1 MPNENKYG
9 SLNSFASV
17 ITAREQIEEQLKMC
31 GIARDLDPWRGVADE
46 VGGVAAAASML
57 GLSLEKFRG
66 THDVAQYI
74 QSIGSGSASSE
85 YLQPSA
91 LAGIG
96 SGSAFSE
103 YQNSSPPSR
112 QVSSTPEKKKENNFV
127 KNDCF
132 IQSIEIT
139 KIRHIKGAQIDLDKN
154 QSRHLIITGANG
166 SGKTSVLN
174 ALKNYLEIIPSGDF
188 TSVYYSDKIIDE
200 IDGEIATKENLLKN
214 EKNYAVIH
222 GLESSISSIKEKRKI
237 LLIRMNDVGCVK
249 LLFSDA
255 DKLFESYKKGEFLI
269 SYFGVKRSSEMQ
281 AVNGAKKLELPKI
294 TPILVNEDS
303 IGSYF
308 VQFLVNQ
315 ENRAAQFYRK
325 SDRESERAIL
335 QWQNMIRDKFRELFD
350 NDKLELVY
358 DVDNFDFTINIQGR
372 EPFRMTDNQLSD
384 GYSAVIHIVAELLM
398 RMEGMGRQD
407 YAMPGIVLIDE
418 IETHLHIKLQKT
430 ILPFLTSFFPNI
442 QFIVTTHS
450 PFVLTSLNNAVVF
463 DLEMQKRWENMIPL
477 SASTVI
483 EEYFESDLY
492 SNNIKRM
499 MERYKKLS
507 VVKERT
513 AEQESEFQKIRQEFD
528 KIEYDEAPELV
539 AAYNELRAR
548 ESAR

>member
-1 MPNENKYG
+1 
-9 SLNSFASV
+9 
-17 ITAREQIEEQLKMC
+17 
-31 GIARDLDPWRGVADE
+31 
-46 VGGVAAAASML
+46 
-57 GLSLEKFRG
+57 
-66 THDVAQYI
+66 
-74 QSIGSGSASSE
+74 
-85 YLQPSA
+85 
-91 LAGIG
+91 
-96 SGSAFSE
+96 
-103 YQNSSPPSR
+103 
-112 QVSSTPEKKKENNFV
+112 
-127 KNDCF
+127 
-132 IQSIEIT
+132 
-139 KIRHIKGAQIDLDKN
+139 
-154 QSRHLIITGANG
+154 
-166 SGKTSVLN
+166 
-174 ALKNYLEIIPSGDF
+174 
-188 TSVYYSDKIIDE
+188 
-200 IDGEIATKENLLKN
+200 
-214 EKNYAVIH
+214 
-222 GLESSISSIKEKRKI
+222 
-237 LLIRMNDVGCVK
+237 
-249 LLFSDA
+249 
-255 DKLFESYKKGEFLI
+255 
-269 SYFGVKRSSEMQ
+269 MQ